1 MRTVFF
7 TSRDPY
13 RESLGR
19 SSRRR
24 TVSVAHIFRRSLRTH
39 PRSVCG
45 SRSNETRIECRWDET
60 ASTRRGRR
68 KNETELQVEG
78 RRLEGCEDLVGKS
91 LQLRKRDGSGGK
103 FQGVEHAGHARVSAT
118 LSLPLGGGEH
128 AMPSIEQ
135 RHGPQR
141 GPRGKGGSI
150 YEVGPV
156 DSRRRGNDGSG
167 ARDVSG
173 DDMG

>member
-68 KNETELQVEG
+68 KNETELQGEG

-91 LQLRKRDGSGGK
+91 FQLRKRDGSGGK
-103 FQGVEHAGHARVSAT
+103 FPGVEHAGHARVSAT
-118 LSLPLGGGEH
+118 LLIATRWWGARH
-128 AMPSIEQ
+128 AFHRATARTATRST
-135 RHGPQR
+135 
-141 GPRGKGGSI
+141 GKGRF
-150 YEVGPV
+150 
-156 DSRRRGNDGSG
+156 DL
-167 ARDVSG
+167 
-173 DDMG
+173 